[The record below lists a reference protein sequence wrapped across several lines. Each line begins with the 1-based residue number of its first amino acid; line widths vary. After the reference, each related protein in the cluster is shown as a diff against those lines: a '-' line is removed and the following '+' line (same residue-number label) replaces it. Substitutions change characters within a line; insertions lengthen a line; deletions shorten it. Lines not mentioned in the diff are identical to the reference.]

1 MGRLINRGWQKSA
14 AGAPQP
20 TGIIFG
26 ANLRKPTKPEKPNK
40 PSKPIRKEK
49 PDKP

>member
-26 ANLRKPTKPEKPNK
+26 ANLRKSSKPEKKKETKPISPKKPNK
-40 PSKPIRKEK
+40 S
-49 PDKP
+49 